1 MSFSNDI
8 PGLGIGIG
16 LQKQSTS
23 NRDSS
28 SDMFKSM
35 MKEDKSIRESIRI
48 YNKEFGEKV
57 KNIPGG

>member
-8 PGLGIGIG
+8 TG

-23 NRDSS
+23 RDN

-48 YNKEFGEKV
+48 YNK
-57 KNIPGG
+57 